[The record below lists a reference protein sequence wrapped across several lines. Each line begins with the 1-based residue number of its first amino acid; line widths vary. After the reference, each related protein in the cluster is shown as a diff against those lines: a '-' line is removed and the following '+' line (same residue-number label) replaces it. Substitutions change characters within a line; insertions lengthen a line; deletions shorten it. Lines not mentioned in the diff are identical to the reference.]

1 MFIRESKGIIAL
13 DIDGT
18 ITAEAESIPKEV
30 IGYFYS
36 LYEKGWDFIFI
47 TGRPYQ
53 WGIRSLK
60 AIPFPY
66 ALGVQNGALVLEMP
80 SVEMIAR
87 KYLDWASLPL
97 FEAVCL
103 ENHTDFV
110 IYSGL
115 ENQDRCYYRP
125 DRLPPHVLRYVQ
137 ERTGKLGERWNIF
150 DTFEELDISCFAA
163 LKCFAR
169 GPEAALLSSQIESR
183 LNLHAPLIKD
193 PFSKEYFVV
202 QATHAEATKGG
213 ALNEYLAFKN
223 FSGPVIAAGND
234 HNDLSLLELAAFK
247 IAMEDSPEEVLGMAD
262 IIAPSAEKKGII
274 IGIEEAM
281 RRIGGGLHA

>member
-1 MFIRESKGIIAL
+1 MFFRESKGIIAL

-30 IGYFYS
+30 IDYFFS

-47 TGRPYQ
+47 TGRPFQ
-53 WGIRSLK
+53 WGVRSLN

-66 ALGVQNGALVLEMP
+66 ALGVQNGALVINMP
-80 SVEMIAR
+80 SNQIIAR
-87 KYLDWASLPL
+87 KYLNVEALPS

-125 DRLPPHVLRYVQ
+125 ERLPPHVLQYVH
-137 ERTGKLGERWNIF
+137 ERTGKLGEKWNVF
-150 DTFEELDISCFAA
+150 DTFEELDISSYAA
-163 LKCFAR
+163 VKCFAKQ
-169 GPEAALLSSQIESR
+169 PEAALLSSQIESR

-193 PFSKEYFVV
+193 PFSQEYFVV
-202 QATHAEATKGG
+202 QATHQDATKGG
-213 ALNEYLAFKN
+213 ALKEYLAFKKV
-223 FSGPVIAAGND
+223 SGPVIAAGND
-234 HNDLSLLELAAFK
+234 NNDFSLLELAGVK
-247 IAMEDSPEEVLGMAD
+247 IAMEDAPEEILMIAD

-274 IGIEEAM
+274 IGLEEGI
-281 RRIGGGLHA
+281 RLTGGGLHA